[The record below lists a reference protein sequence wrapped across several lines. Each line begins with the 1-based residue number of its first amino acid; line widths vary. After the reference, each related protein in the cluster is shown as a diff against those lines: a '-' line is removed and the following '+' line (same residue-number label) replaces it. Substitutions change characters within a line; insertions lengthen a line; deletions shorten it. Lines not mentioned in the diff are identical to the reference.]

1 MKTIENLITD
11 IIYDY
16 VYLKELN
23 QVRVDLHKTDDFIDR
38 TIFLYART
46 IILNGLSLTSKTTKN
61 DDLCIDRTKIDE
73 KSLNILNKFQEKYR
87 IYRNKEIAHTTSTNI
102 DVPTALNDLKE
113 IVDVLNLY
121 KSNNGKMCN
130 VEYIA
135 SNTIT
140 EWMKRYLNYMIEN
153 SKNQPKIS

>member
-1 MKTIENLITD
+1 MKTIENFIKD

-23 QVRVDLHKTDDFIDR
+23 QVRIDLHQTDGFIDR

-46 IILNGLSLTSKTTKN
+46 IILNGLSLTSKITEN

-87 IYRNKEIAHTTSTNI
+87 TYRNKEIAHTTSTNI
-102 DVPTALNDLKE
+102 DVPTTLKDLKE

-130 VEYIA
+130 AEYHS
-135 SNTIT
+135 SNIIT
-140 EWMKRYLNYMIEN
+140 EGMKRYLNYRIEN
-153 SKNQPKIS
+153 SKNTTKIN

>member
-46 IILNGLSLTSKTTKN
+46 IILNGLSLTSKTRKN
-61 DDLCIDRTKIDE
+61 DDLCIDRTRIDE

-87 IYRNKEIAHTTSTNI
+87 TYRNKEIAHTTSTKI
-102 DVPTALNDLKE
+102 DVPTALKDLKE

-130 VEYIA
+130 VEYNS
-135 SNTIT
+135 SNTIA
-140 EWMKRYLNYMIEN
+140 EGMKRYLNYRMEN
-153 SKNQPKIS
+153 SNKHAKN

>member
-46 IILNGLSLTSKTTKN
+46 IILNGLSLTSKT
-61 DDLCIDRTKIDE
+61 E
-73 KSLNILNKFQEKYR
+73 KK
-87 IYRNKEIAHTTSTNI
+87 
-102 DVPTALNDLKE
+102 
-113 IVDVLNLY
+113 
-121 KSNNGKMCN
+121 
-130 VEYIA
+130 
-135 SNTIT
+135 
-140 EWMKRYLNYMIEN
+140 
-153 SKNQPKIS
+153 